1 VTGYEVLPGVCRPVI
16 GDDMKIFSQELTY
29 QTKGHCDIV
38 DISADV
44 SGVVAHAGLKEGMAF
59 VFVVGSTAGLT
70 TCEYEPGLKQDIRDF
85 FEKLI
90 PEKRGYH
97 HDATWG
103 DANGFSHLRASLLKP
118 ILAVPFLKGRLVSGT
133 WQQIALIDFDNRP
146 RERKVIVQLHG
157 EP

>member
-1 VTGYEVLPGVCRPVI
+1 MFGVCILVI
-16 GDDMKIFSQELTY
+16 GDGMRIFSQELTY
-29 QTKGHCDIV
+29 KTQGHCDIV

-44 SGVVAHAGLKEGMAF
+44 SGAVSRSGLQEGAAV

-70 TCEYEPGLKQDIRDF
+70 TCEYEPGLEQDIRDF

-90 PEKRGYH
+90 PEKKGYH

-118 ILAVPFLKGRLVSGT
+118 SLVVPFLKGRLATGT
-133 WQQIALIDFDNRP
+133 WQQIVLVDFDNRP
-146 RERKVIVQLHG
+146 RQRTVIVQLHG
-157 EP
+157 KI

>member
-1 VTGYEVLPGVCRPVI
+1 
-16 GDDMKIFSQELTY
+16 MKIFSQELTY

-38 DISADV
+38 DISSDV
-44 SGVVAHAGLKEGMAF
+44 SGVVARSGLKEGMVF

-70 TCEYEPGLKQDIRDF
+70 TCEYEPGLEQDIRVF

-90 PEKRGYH
+90 PEKKGYH

-118 ILAVPFLKGRLVSGT
+118 SLAVPFLKGRLASGT
-133 WQQIALIDFDNRP
+133 WQQIVLVDFDNRP
-146 RERKVIVQLHG
+146 RERKIIVQLQG
-157 EP
+157 ES